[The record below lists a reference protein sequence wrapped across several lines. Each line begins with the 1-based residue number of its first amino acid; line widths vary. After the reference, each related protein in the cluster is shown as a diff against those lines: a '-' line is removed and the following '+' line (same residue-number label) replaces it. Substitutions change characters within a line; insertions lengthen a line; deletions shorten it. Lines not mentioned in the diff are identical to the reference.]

1 MIFRP
6 LTLLV
11 LVTAMIAIW
20 SCKPDRI
27 NTTVEV
33 PHRSAEEILGNPEF
47 LAIAYGGYRAGT
59 RDIQPEISELKED
72 MRILAAMGV
81 HMLRTY
87 NVHLPHAENVL
98 KAITELQEEDGAFEM
113 YVMLGAWIDCENAW
127 QPGQENHEGESPRNA
142 IEIAEAV
149 RLTQQYPDIVKVIA
163 VGNESMVHWA
173 QSYFV
178 RPKAI
183 LGWVN
188 HLRDLRSSGELP
200 SDLWLTSSDNYASWG
215 GADPIYHTDDLN
227 ALIHAVDFLSVH
239 TYPMHETHY
248 NYEFWLQRPEEAD
261 IDKDEKIVR
270 AMDRALLEAQ
280 KQVAAVQSY
289 MDKIGED
296 RPIHIGE
303 TGWAT
308 VSDEFYGDSGS
319 RACDQYKQGLY
330 YKLIRDWTN
339 EAGISCFFF
348 EAFDERWKDDKN
360 PNGSENHF
368 GLIDENGQAKYA
380 IWDLVE
386 NGTFKGLTR
395 DGEVITKSFRG
406 DPLTVK
412 QASLSPP
419 VEYDNGL

>member
-1 MIFRP
+1 MRLRCIP
-6 LTLLV
+6 YIALISGLLM
-11 LVTAMIAIW
+11 AW
-20 SCKPDRI
+20 SCKPTAGDK
-27 NTTVEV
+27 TDPVA
-33 PHRSAEEILGNPEF
+33 HKSAEEILGNPDYQ
-47 LAIAYGGYRAGT
+47 AISYGGYRAGS
-59 RDIQPEISELKED
+59 RDIQPKISELKDD
-72 MRILAAMGV
+72 MLILSAMGI
-81 HMLRTY
+81 HILRTY

-98 KAITELQEEDGAFEM
+98 KAITELKEEDASFEM

-127 QPGQENHEGESPRNA
+127 QPGQENHEGESPRNEV
-142 IEIAEAV
+142 EIAEAV
-149 RLTQQYPDIVKVIA
+149 RLTQRYPDIVKVIA

-188 HLRDLRSSGELP
+188 HLRELRSSGELP
-200 SDLWLTSSDNYASWG
+200 ADLWITSSDNYASWG
-215 GADPIYHTDDLN
+215 GADAIYHTEDLN
-227 ALIHAVDFLSVH
+227 ALIRAVDFLSVH

-248 NYEFWLQRPEEAD
+248 NYEFWLQRPDESD

-270 AMDRALLEAQ
+270 AMNRSLAEAQ

-289 MDKIGED
+289 MDGIGAD
-296 RPIHIGE
+296 KPIHIGE

-308 VSDEFYGDSGS
+308 VSDEFYGDTGS

-330 YKLIRDWTN
+330 YKLMRDWTN
-339 EAGISCFFF
+339 ESGISCFFF
-348 EAFDERWKDDKN
+348 EAFDEKWKDSEHPK
-360 PNGSENHF
+360 GSENHF
-368 GLIDENGQAKYA
+368 GLIDEHGQAKYA

-395 DGEVITKSFRG
+395 DGNVITKSYRG

-412 QASLSPP
+412 QASLAPP
-419 VEYDNGL
+419 TEYDNGL